1 MTQFSGTPTPE
12 PGGSLPGRGPGG
24 AHLSRPG
31 SEQSG
36 PREQFSAGEPPTT
49 GERSTTDVAQEQAGE
64 VAGSATEAGKH
75 VAGVAGEQASQVKSE
90 ATQQAKDLWR
100 QTQGEL
106 NDQAATQQNRAAQGL
121 RSLSEELRSMARGSE
136 QPGMATDL
144 AHQAAERTNTV
155 ASWLDQHEPGHVLDE
170 VTRFARRRPG
180 AFLAIS
186 AGAGFLVGRLG
197 RGLKAAG
204 SNDAGDGAARD
215 LSSGDPGAGAEYT
228 TPEYAT
234 VPPPP
239 GYQPSGYPAG
249 PAYPQSPPPHYPP
262 GSGYPAQPPR
272 GPGYPP
278 AAGGP
283 QQGPGYPP
291 PGPGYPRQ
299 EPDYPQ
305 PPTGRDLAP

>member
-31 SEQSG
+31 NEQS
-36 PREQFSAGEPPTT
+36 STGEPSTT
-49 GERSTTDVAQEQAGE
+49 GERSTTEVAQEQAGE

-106 NDQAATQQNRAAQGL
+106 NDQAATQQKRAAQGL
-121 RSLSEELRSMARGSE
+121 RSLGEELRSMARGSE

-144 AHQAAERTNTV
+144 AHQAAERTSAL
-155 ASWLDQHEPGHVLDE
+155 ASWLDQREPGHVVNE

-215 LSSGDPGAGAEYT
+215 LGSGDLGAGAQYTTPEYA

-239 GYQPSGYPAG
+239 GNQPSGYPAG
-249 PAYPQSPPPHYPP
+249 PGYPQAPPPYPP
-262 GSGYPAQPPR
+262 GPGYPAQPPR

-278 AAGGP
+278 SPGGP

-305 PPTGRDLAP
+305 SPTGRDVAP